1 MPGAVTAA
9 YAGAVR
15 DWLSSMQGR
24 VARAVGDDPAIYD
37 LGESDIDGL
46 LDLAR
51 AAAHDSGDRTN
62 APLAAYL
69 VGLARGRHESVAV
82 DELIAAAMDDAATG
96 SA

>member
-46 LDLAR
+46 LGLAR

-69 VGLARGRHESVAV
+69 VGLAHGRHEGSSL
-82 DELIAAAMDDAATG
+82 DELVAAAIGDTG
-96 SA
+96 TGGR